1 MEFHDL
7 FQHFWWLIFPVLSM
21 IWGMVDL
28 AARHRRAREGM
39 ALIKS
44 YIDQGKEPPPELLKL
59 LDVKDS
65 VYGNRGA
72 SRSAWPGVFLFA
84 ALCAGFLMFAHWPG
98 GLDFEPRQIAAL
110 HFVALIMGGLCL
122 GCLVMTLRSERDRNP
137 RP

>member
-1 MEFHDL
+1 VADLSRPQHDL
-7 FQHFWWLIFPVLSM
+7 GHGGPGGPAPPRPRGHGPDQ
-21 IWGMVDL
+21 
-28 AARHRRAREGM
+28 
-39 ALIKS
+39 S